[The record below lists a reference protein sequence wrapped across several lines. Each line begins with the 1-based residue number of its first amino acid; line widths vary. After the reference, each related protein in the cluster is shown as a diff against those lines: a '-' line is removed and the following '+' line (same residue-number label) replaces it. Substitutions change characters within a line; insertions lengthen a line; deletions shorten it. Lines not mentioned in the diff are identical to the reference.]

1 MSPVRLNC
9 FQTLAIIGKVFIL
22 LFSWIISGE
31 AGIQR
36 IVGDLF
42 EQMSPITSSFMGKIY
57 FDIYLSLQA
66 EIDREGNKYLIS
78 FYMESFMDLY
88 GIASKLRIFF
98 AVLYELLWVAIF
110 NNQIT
115 GTTNITLKRPSEKF
129 DITNSC
135 AFVLSSLI
143 ISETDDFSYIM

>member
-1 MSPVRLNC
+1 
-9 FQTLAIIGKVFIL
+9 
-22 LFSWIISGE
+22 
-31 AGIQR
+31 
-36 IVGDLF
+36 
-42 EQMSPITSSFMGKIY
+42 MGKIY